1 MDSSFYDIGKFSLS
15 YIIKSVSRGDAHSR
29 ERQMSAKAETA
40 AVYKLDFTIIF
51 KIYQQQMQIPRNNLL
66 TITGNFCTIS
76 FKS

>member
-15 YIIKSVSRGDAHSR
+15 YITV
-29 ERQMSAKAETA
+29 

-51 KIYQQQMQIPRNNLL
+51 KIYQQQMKIPRNNLL

>member
-15 YIIKSVSRGDAHSR
+15 YITV
-29 ERQMSAKAETA
+29 

-76 FKS
+76 VKP